1 MKIRLPADLKDMI
14 ERAANANRRSLNA
27 EVVARLQQTFAEMAS
42 SHAPLVPFDSEKVDP
57 QLRAVLD
64 SLADLKNVA
73 EGIAKDISSIS
84 LPSKKT
90 RKSSS

>member
-14 ERAANANRRSLNA
+14 ERAASANRRSLNA

-42 SHAPLVPFDSEKVDP
+42 SHTPLVPFDPEKVDP